1 MPEKYHIDVEPAPSR
16 FEPVSKLN
24 TLELNRCLGCLECAK
39 RDCIYDVFV
48 NRRFLPRELVDSG
61 NRLCKACMRC
71 VQECRNRIL
80 IKALNPE
87 YLELGNAYW
96 TPEIIASLW
105 AQAETGKIPV
115 SGAGYG
121 GPFSGSGFDDMW
133 TDMSEIVRPT
143 RDGIHGRE
151 YINTS
156 IDIGSKPDRLHFRD
170 GQLTDAP
177 PPLISIPLPILLDLP
192 PHARKWT
199 SVKKA
204 VMHVARQ
211 LRLLAFEDKP
221 AAPDEHL
228 VARYKPEDTVPSDCP
243 HRLVEFCLDTAAPEA
258 IRLLSDKVRSLIR
271 RQPNTIFAV
280 ALPSESR
287 TREAAL
293 HLAGQGVGI
302 LRVYAGRDGN
312 EIGSVA
318 APCPSDLASPK
329 PSYAKARALGTSA
342 SSVEPRRGARF
353 IKEITREIHLAL
365 VETGK
370 RDCVTLLA
378 GGGIAMAEHVAKLI
392 ACGADGVVVDEA
404 LLAALEC
411 RMCRAH
417 GEMVECPVA
426 LETIDAAW
434 GAQRITNLL
443 GAWHS
448 QLIEVMGA
456 MGLREVRRLRGEVGR
471 VMFFKDLEKECFAPL
486 FGERKIS

>member
-1 MPEKYHIDVEPAPSR
+1 MPEKYHIDVESAPSR

-39 RDCIYDVFV
+39 RDCIYDVFI

-87 YLELGNAYW
+87 YLELGNAHW

-105 AQAETGKIPV
+105 AQADTGKIPV

-121 GPFSGSGFDDMW
+121 GPFSGTGFDDMW

-156 IDIGSKPDRLHFRD
+156 IDIGPKPDRLHFRE
-170 GQLTDAP
+170 GQFTDALP
-177 PPLISIPLPILLDLP
+177 PFVSIPLPILLDLP
-192 PHARKWT
+192 PHTRKWA

-204 VMHVARQ
+204 VLHVARQ
-211 LRLLAFEDKP
+211 LQLLAFEDKP
-221 AAPDEHL
+221 SAPDKH
-228 VARYKPEDTVPSDCP
+228 VIARYKPEDTIAADCP
-243 HRLVEFCLDTAAPEA
+243 HRIVEFCLDSAAPEF
-258 IRLLSDKVRSLIR
+258 IQLVSGKVHALIR
-271 RQPNTIFAV
+271 QQPNIIFGV
-280 ALPSESR
+280 ALPFER
-287 TREAAL
+287 QTREAAL
-293 HLAGQGVGI
+293 HLVEQGVSV
-302 LRVYAGRDGN
+302 LRVYADRNGN
-312 EIGSVA
+312 EFS
-318 APCPSDLASPK
+318 PASTP
-329 PSYAKARALGTSA
+329 
-342 SSVEPRRGARF
+342 RF
-353 IKEITREIHLAL
+353 IKEVVRDIHLAL
-365 VETGK
+365 VQTRK

-392 ACGADGVVVDEA
+392 ACGADGIVVDDA
-404 LLAALEC
+404 LLVALEC
-411 RMCRAH
+411 RMCQRHA
-417 GEMVECPVA
+417 EDAACPVA

-434 GAQRITNLL
+434 GTQRITNLL

-471 VMFFKDLEKECFAPL
+471 VMFFKDLEAECFAPI
-486 FGERKIS
+486 FGERK